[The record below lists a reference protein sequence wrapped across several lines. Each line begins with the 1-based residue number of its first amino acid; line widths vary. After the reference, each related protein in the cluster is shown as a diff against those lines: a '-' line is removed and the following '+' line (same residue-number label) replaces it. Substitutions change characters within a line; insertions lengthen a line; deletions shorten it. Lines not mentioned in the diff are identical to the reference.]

1 MWKEIKKKKKQK
13 GWSRDVIIG
22 KIIKKKKKYNI
33 NIDNIGML
41 SIVDISIL

>member
-1 MWKEIKKKKKQK
+1 MKGNKKKKQK

-22 KIIKKKKKYNI
+22 KIIKKKKYNI

>member
-22 KIIKKKKKYNI
+22 KIIKKKNI
-33 NIDNIGML
+33 I
-41 SIVDISIL
+41 